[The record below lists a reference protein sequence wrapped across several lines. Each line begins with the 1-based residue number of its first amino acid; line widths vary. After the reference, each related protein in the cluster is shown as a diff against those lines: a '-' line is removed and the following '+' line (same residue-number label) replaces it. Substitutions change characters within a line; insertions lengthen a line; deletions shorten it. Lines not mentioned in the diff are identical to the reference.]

1 MALLEEI
8 KQRIEALSEGEFQTL
23 CDAYLSSIGYP
34 DLVSLGTKSGT
45 KKTTKGTPDT
55 YIRSS
60 NGKYI
65 FVEYTT
71 QKSNLVQKIIDDLE
85 KCFNEEETGIKCSDI
100 DKVLYFHTSS
110 NITPKQDKKIHDY
123 AEQHNVFVEL
133 TGIDTFSNVLFN
145 NHKFLVKKYLGIP
158 ISTDQIFTKEEFVLK
173 YDKAP
178 TAAPLNTSFMFRQQ
192 ETNDIKTAL
201 SEYNAVL
208 LSGDAGI
215 GKTRLALETAE
226 QYAIE
231 NEYQFLVIRNNNE
244 RLWDDL
250 NIYFQ
255 KNGRYIILIDDANQI
270 SNLKTYLEFLRD
282 RSDNIKL
289 IITVRKYALED
300 VSTKADAVMKNK
312 LIQIEKLN
320 ETEIEEMIAN
330 SYDLNTYALD
340 KISDLSNGNPRIAFL
355 AGKYASE
362 TNSIS
367 AINNIPEL
375 YKNYYGT
382 FLKEQDIDEN
392 LLKCAGIVA
401 FIKRINLDHLP
412 KIKDLLEC
420 CNITTDDFTSGIHK
434 LHDLEIIDIYKD
446 KGVKYSDQ
454 CLSDFILY
462 DVFIEKKIISLA
474 AFTELLFEKSED
486 QTVQS
491 INILTSNFYSEDN
504 FKFIKSEMKIVW
516 DKLKTNKPY
525 CFEKF
530 FMRFHPLFSID
541 SLIIINEKIE
551 QAIPKPIDAEELKA
565 VPKYNRYT
573 SDWLD
578 VLASYG
584 SNPNAEE
591 FNNAVEL
598 LLMYF
603 LKCPANYNDVLSY
616 GKQLSS
622 IRKIHL
628 QHDYFGNQIAFV
640 NKLIEK
646 SENWTNRYISVLFLD
661 LAEHFLKLRF
671 EQTENKH
678 GSISYIYGEMPY
690 SEELCVFRQIV
701 WQELVKLSDDISN
714 SDRILDVIIHYG
726 DGIQDNNKDF
736 LKIDLPY
743 IAKILYSLYSCNSTQ
758 AIIGVEHVQMICN
771 AFNYASFELD
781 QFYKTE
787 KYQLYHLLDD
797 RHTEVKG
804 WEERKSHKE
813 DCIREYICNSPE
825 TALISIIDLGYD
837 LKRIGKLEY
846 EVEESIGMAFN
857 CAYNDKDVFLKA
869 VKYYLTKWDF
879 NDVLYPP
886 VIVSKLFN
894 FLDDEAVREIIIL
907 ANDVI
912 INNWEFAYYY
922 ELPEELIDAEK
933 CNELLYFFT
942 ENSDSYITS
951 SPLRRLEF
959 LSKYEKCDRD
969 IYIKACEIILKK
981 RGYSHYIIHLYFD
994 LLFNEYNIKPD
1005 ELVSKF
1011 GNNLDLLSAMYL
1023 EMIFQNGFD
1032 YSGKYLV
1039 AIIQA
1044 YPPMLDKYMLCYKEN
1059 RQILSYN
1066 VLERLAFL
1074 VNLDNY
1080 IEVFDRIMDSLLEIP
1095 FISMTISSLF
1105 DNHYNSKNTIFT
1117 DKIVLWMKHYIE
1129 LYYADIEKMRL
1140 IFEINAYIELKSRVD
1155 VIIYYLSK
1163 NNDFE
1168 AFKELYLFPTS
1179 SCWTGSELPL
1189 IQDEIDFLEKLKSQL
1204 TEVSYLQH
1212 KSYINKL
1219 IDSKEKYKESTQI
1232 EEMLGRN

>member
-300 VSTKADAVMKNK
+300 VSAKADAVMKNK

-628 QHDYFGNQIAFV
+628 QH
-640 NKLIEK
+640 
-646 SENWTNRYISVLFLD
+646 
-661 LAEHFLKLRF
+661 
-671 EQTENKH
+671 
-678 GSISYIYGEMPY
+678 
-690 SEELCVFRQIV
+690 
-701 WQELVKLSDDISN
+701 
-714 SDRILDVIIHYG
+714 
-726 DGIQDNNKDF
+726 
-736 LKIDLPY
+736 
-743 IAKILYSLYSCNSTQ
+743 
-758 AIIGVEHVQMICN
+758 
-771 AFNYASFELD
+771 
-781 QFYKTE
+781 
-787 KYQLYHLLDD
+787 
-797 RHTEVKG
+797 
-804 WEERKSHKE
+804 
-813 DCIREYICNSPE
+813 
-825 TALISIIDLGYD
+825 
-837 LKRIGKLEY
+837 
-846 EVEESIGMAFN
+846 
-857 CAYNDKDVFLKA
+857 
-869 VKYYLTKWDF
+869 
-879 NDVLYPP
+879 
-886 VIVSKLFN
+886 
-894 FLDDEAVREIIIL
+894 
-907 ANDVI
+907 
-912 INNWEFAYYY
+912 
-922 ELPEELIDAEK
+922 
-933 CNELLYFFT
+933 
-942 ENSDSYITS
+942 
-951 SPLRRLEF
+951 
-959 LSKYEKCDRD
+959 
-969 IYIKACEIILKK
+969 
-981 RGYSHYIIHLYFD
+981 
-994 LLFNEYNIKPD
+994 
-1005 ELVSKF
+1005 
-1011 GNNLDLLSAMYL
+1011 
-1023 EMIFQNGFD
+1023 
-1032 YSGKYLV
+1032 
-1039 AIIQA
+1039 
-1044 YPPMLDKYMLCYKEN
+1044 
-1059 RQILSYN
+1059 
-1066 VLERLAFL
+1066 
-1074 VNLDNY
+1074 
-1080 IEVFDRIMDSLLEIP
+1080 
-1095 FISMTISSLF
+1095 
-1105 DNHYNSKNTIFT
+1105 
-1117 DKIVLWMKHYIE
+1117 
-1129 LYYADIEKMRL
+1129 
-1140 IFEINAYIELKSRVD
+1140 
-1155 VIIYYLSK
+1155 
-1163 NNDFE
+1163 
-1168 AFKELYLFPTS
+1168 
-1179 SCWTGSELPL
+1179 
-1189 IQDEIDFLEKLKSQL
+1189 
-1204 TEVSYLQH
+1204 
-1212 KSYINKL
+1212 
-1219 IDSKEKYKESTQI
+1219 
-1232 EEMLGRN
+1232 

>member
-1 MALLEEI
+1 MALIEEI

-85 KCFNEEETGIKCSDI
+85 KCFNEEETGIMCSDI

-123 AEQHNVFVEL
+123 AEQHNVFIEL

-158 ISTDQIFTKEEFVLK
+158 ISTDQIFTKDEFVLK

-300 VSTKADAVMKNK
+300 VSAKADAVMKNK

-340 KISDLSNGNPRIAFL
+340 KISGLSNGNPRIAFL

-367 AINNIPEL
+367 AINNISEL

-474 AFTELLFEKSED
+474 TFTELLFEKSED

-491 INILTSNFYSEDN
+491 INILTSNFYSKDN

-530 FMRFHPLFSID
+530 FMRFHPFFSID

-565 VPKYNRYT
+565 DPKYNRYT
-573 SDWLD
+573 NDWLD

-661 LAEHFLKLRF
+661 LAEHFLKLCF

-678 GSISYIYGEMPY
+678 GSISIIYGEIPY
-690 SEELCVFRQIV
+690 SEEMSALRKIV
-701 WQELVKLSDDISN
+701 WQELGKLSEDKNN
-714 SDRILDVIIHYG
+714 SDRIFEILLHYG
-726 DGIQDNNKDF
+726 NGIIDNNKDF
-736 LKIDLPY
+736 LNTDLPY
-743 IAKILYSLYSCNSTQ
+743 ISKILDSLYICNSIQ
-758 AIIGVEHVQMICN
+758 AIIVVEHIQMICN
-771 AFNYASFELD
+771 RFNYEASELELFSKND
-781 QFYKTE
+781 I
-787 KYQLYHLLDD
+787 YQLYHLLID

-804 WEERKSHKE
+804 WEERKRHKE
-813 DCIREYICNSPE
+813 ECIREYICNSPE
-825 TALISIIDLGYD
+825 TALIKIIDLGYK
-837 LKRIGKLEY
+837 LKQIDKLEY
-846 EVEESIGMAFN
+846 SIKESICMAIN
-857 CAYNDKDVFLKA
+857 YAYYDKDVFLKA

-886 VIVSKLFN
+886 LIVSKLFA
-894 FLDDEAVREIIIL
+894 FLEDDAVREILLL
-907 ANDVI
+907 ANDII
-912 INNWEFAYYY
+912 INNWKYAYYN
-922 ELPEELIDAEK
+922 ELPEVLINTEK
-933 CNELLYFFT
+933 CNELLFFFD
-942 ENSDSYITS
+942 EKSDSYITS
-951 SPLRRLEF
+951 SPLRSLEF
-959 LSKYEKCDRD
+959 LSKYEKCNRD

-1011 GNNLDLLSAMYL
+1011 GNDLDLLSAMYL

-1044 YPPMLDKYMLCYKEN
+1044 YPPMLNKYMLCYKEN

-1066 VLERLAFL
+1066 MLERLAFL

-1105 DNHYNSKNTIFT
+1105 DNHYNSKDTIFT

-1129 LYYADIEKMRL
+1129 LYYADIERMKSLFR
-1140 IFEINAYIELKSRVD
+1140 INAYIELKSRVD

-1189 IQDEIDFLEKLKSQL
+1189 IQNEIDFLKKLKSQL

-1219 IDSKEKYKESTQI
+1219 IDSKEKYKESTEI

>member
-145 NHKFLVKKYLGIP
+145 DHKFLVKKYLGIP

-300 VSTKADAVMKNK
+300 VSAKADAVMKNK

-340 KISDLSNGNPRIAFL
+340 KISGLSNGNPRIAFL

-367 AINNIPEL
+367 AINNISEL

-474 AFTELLFEKSED
+474 TFTELLFEKSED

-491 INILTSNFYSEDN
+491 INILTNNFYSEDN

-530 FMRFHPLFSID
+530 FMRFHPLFPID

-565 VPKYNRYT
+565 APKYNRYT

-584 SNPNAEE
+584 GNPNYEE
-591 FNNAVEL
+591 FNNAVDL
-598 LLMYF
+598 YLMYF
-603 LKCPANYNDVLSY
+603 LKCPADYNDILSF
-616 GKQLSS
+616 GRQLSS

-743 IAKILYSLYSCNSTQ
+743 IAKMLYSLYSCNSTQ

-837 LKRIGKLEY
+837 LKQIGKLEY

-942 ENSDSYITS
+942 EKSDSYITS
-951 SPLRRLEF
+951 SPLRRLDF
-959 LSKYEKCDRD
+959 LTKYKKCDRD
-969 IYIKACEIILKK
+969 IFIKACEIILKK
-981 RGYSHYIIHLYFD
+981 QDYSHFITYLYFD
-994 LLFNEYNIKPD
+994 LLFNEHNIKPN

-1011 GNNLDLLSAMYL
+1011 ENNLNLLSLIYL
-1023 EMIFQNGFD
+1023 EMLSQNSFD
-1032 YSGKYLV
+1032 CSGEYLT
-1039 AIIQA
+1039 AIIKA
-1044 YPPMLDKYMLCYKEN
+1044 YPPLLDKYMLYYKN
-1059 RQILSYN
+1059 NKQRTSDN
-1066 VLERLAFL
+1066 MLERLAYL

-1105 DNHYNSKNTIFT
+1105 DNHYNSKDTIFT

-1179 SCWTGSELPL
+1179 YSWTGSELPL

-1219 IDSKEKYKESTQI
+1219 IDSKEKYKESTEI

>member
-8 KQRIEALSEGEFQTL
+8 KQRIEALSEGDFQTL

-55 YIRSS
+55 YIRLS

-71 QKSNLVQKIIDDLE
+71 QKSNLVPKIIDDLE

-110 NITPKQDKKIHDY
+110 NITPKQDKTIHDY

-231 NEYQFLVIRNNNE
+231 KEYQFLVIRNNNE

-300 VSTKADAVMKNK
+300 VSAKTDAVMNNK
-312 LIQIEKLN
+312 LIQIDKLTD
-320 ETEIEEMIAN
+320 TEIEKMIAGSYHLN
-330 SYDLNTYALD
+330 SQALE
-340 KISDLSNGNPRIAFL
+340 KIASLSNGNPRIAFI
-355 AGKYASE
+355 AGKLAYE

-367 AINNIPEL
+367 SLNNISEL

-382 FLKEQDIDEN
+382 FLKEQDIDEK
-392 LLKCAGIVA
+392 LFKCAGIVA
-401 FIKRINLDHLP
+401 FIKRINLDYLP

-434 LHDLEIIDIYKD
+434 LHNLEIIDIYKD

-474 AFTELLFEKSED
+474 TFTELLFEKSED

-491 INILTSNFYSEDN
+491 INILTNNFYSEDN

-516 DKLKTNKPY
+516 DKLKTNKTY

-565 VPKYNRYT
+565 DPKYNRYT

-603 LKCPANYNDVLSY
+603 LKCPANYNDVLSC

-701 WQELVKLSDDISN
+701 WQELVKLSDDITN

-736 LKIDLPY
+736 LKMDLPY
-743 IAKILYSLYSCNSTQ
+743 ISKMLYSLYSCNSTQ

-797 RHTEVKG
+797 RYKEVKG
-804 WEERKSHKE
+804 WEESKRHKE
-813 DCIREYICNSPE
+813 ECIREYICNSPE

-837 LKRIGKLEY
+837 LKRIGKLEH

-942 ENSDSYITS
+942 EKSDSYITS
-951 SPLRRLEF
+951 SPLRRLDF
-959 LSKYEKCDRD
+959 LSKYGKCDRD
-969 IYIKACEIILKK
+969 IFIKACEIILKK
-981 RGYSHYIIHLYFD
+981 RDYSHYIIYLYFD

-1023 EMIFQNGFD
+1023 EMIFQKGFD

-1044 YPPMLDKYMLCYKEN
+1044 YPPMLDKYILYYKEN

-1066 VLERLAFL
+1066 MLDKLAAL
-1074 VNLDNY
+1074 INLNNY
-1080 IEVFDRIMDSLLEIP
+1080 IEVFDRIMDIFSEIP
-1095 FISMTISSLF
+1095 PISMTIFSLF
-1105 DNHYNSKNTIFT
+1105 NNHYNLKDTIFT
-1117 DKIVLWMKHYIE
+1117 GKIVLWMKHYIE

-1155 VIIYYLSK
+1155 VIKYYLSK
-1163 NNDFE
+1163 NNDLE
-1168 AFKELYLFPTS
+1168 AFKELYLFPTPPR
-1179 SCWTGSELPL
+1179 WTGSELPL

-1204 TEVSYLQH
+1204 TEVCYLPH
-1212 KSYINKL
+1212 KSYIDKL
-1219 IDSKEKYKESTQI
+1219 IDSKEKYKESTEI
-1232 EEMLGRN
+1232 KEMLGRK